1 MNNYNQKSSQSRRDD
16 RRFTGNHRIYQGR
29 FNRSNNQSY
38 NSRSRGS
45 RYSSRKQLISRDKY
59 ISKANFS
66 TPKSMF
72 IPDKLFCDL
81 NISSE
86 LKKRIETHGYKNL
99 TSIQAQAIP
108 KILEQKD
115 ILAVSE
121 TGSGKTATF
130 LIPMI
135 EKIIKCKGQKCLI
148 MTPTRELATQIQNEL
163 RQLSQNLGIYSAL
176 ITGGA
181 SMRNQIYDIRRNPQF
196 VIATPGR
203 LKDLYDRK
211 IISLSDFNNV
221 VLDEVD
227 RMLDLGFV
235 KDITFFISM
244 LPAKKQ
250 SLFFSATL
258 NKKAEIIANNFL
270 KDPVR
275 VENMEKTSL
284 CNIDQDIVK
293 VEPDRQ
299 KIQILIDLLRKDDF
313 KKVLV
318 FSRTKREVDR
328 LSLQLQNCGF
338 KVGSIH
344 GGKPQ
349 NRRNSTILAFR
360 NNLITILV
368 ATDVASRGMDIPDIS
383 HVINYDEPES
393 YDDYIHRVGRTGR
406 MGNKGVALTFIA

>member
-1 MNNYNQKSSQSRRDD
+1 LGNRRSRFSSRRQ
-16 RRFTGNHRIYQGR
+16 F
-29 FNRSNNQSY
+29 
-38 NSRSRGS
+38 
-45 RYSSRKQLISRDKY
+45 ISREKY

-66 TPKSMF
+66 LPKSIF
-72 IPDKLFCDL
+72 LPDKLFCDL
-81 NISSE
+81 NLSNE
-86 LKKRIETHGYKNL
+86 LKKRIEAHGYKNL
-99 TSIQAQAIP
+99 TSIQAEAIP
-108 KILEQKD
+108 QILKQKD

-135 EKIIKCKGQKCLI
+135 EKIIKNKEQKCLI
-148 MTPTRELATQIQNEL
+148 LTPTRELATQIQAEL

-176 ITGGA
+176 VTGGA
-181 SMRNQIYDIRRNPQF
+181 SMKNQVYDIRRNPQF

-203 LKDLYDRK
+203 LKDLYERRL
-211 IISLSDFNNV
+211 ISLNIFNNV

-227 RMLDLGFV
+227 RMLDLGFL

-244 LPAKKQ
+244 LPVKKQ

-275 VENMEKTSL
+275 IENKEKTSL
-284 CNIDQDIVK
+284 CNIDQNIVRIKPDCQK
-293 VEPDRQ
+293 V
-299 KIQILIDLLRKDDF
+299 QILIDLLKKNEF

-318 FSRTKREVDR
+318 FSRTKREVDK
-328 LSLQLQNCGF
+328 LSIQLQNCGF
-338 KVGSIH
+338 RAGAIH

-349 NRRNSTILAFR
+349 NRRNATILDFR

-383 HVINYDEPES
+383 HVINYDEPET

-406 MGNKGVALTFIA
+406 MGNNGVALTFVV